1 MPKGD
6 SLPCRQSLATKHLS
20 STKGV
25 KLKIYL
31 KQLRRK
37 AKKTSLKIKLSSMSD
52 KDVAVYI
59 KTSSGG
65 FLLSDAWR
73 ALRIQAI
80 EKYGFI
86 CLCCGKENSR
96 QHPINIDHIKPR
108 KFYPE
113 LALNIE
119 NLQPLCGTCNKR
131 KGNKT
136 ISYRK

>member
-6 SLPCRQSLATKHLS
+6 SLPCRQSLATKNLP

-59 KTSSGG
+59 KTSS
-65 FLLSDAWR
+65 
-73 ALRIQAI
+73 
-80 EKYGFI
+80 K
-86 CLCCGKENSR
+86 R
-96 QHPINIDHIKPR
+96 QQN
-108 KFYPE
+108 
-113 LALNIE
+113 N
-119 NLQPLCGTCNKR
+119 
-131 KGNKT
+131 
-136 ISYRK
+136 